1 MIKSF
6 FDKLNIIY
14 EEEISLKKYNSYRI
28 NTIAKFLVFPINVQ
42 ELICILDFL
51 RNNDIKYYILGNG
64 SNVIFS
70 MEYFDGVIIKLDN
83 FNSILYKDNLV
94 TAGAGCS
101 LIKLSL
107 DTIDRGLSG
116 MEFSTGIPG
125 CVGASVAMNAG
136 AYNSDISNILKEVL
150 VLTPEN
156 KIITLGKN
164 DLDFSYRDS
173 FLKRNKDFIVLSATF
188 ELSSGIVDDM
198 KCQVIERRKKRILS
212 QPLEF
217 PNAGSVF
224 RNPENDYAGSL
235 IEKANLKGY
244 NINGAEVSEK
254 HANFIVN
261 RGNAS
266 GEDIIC
272 LIEKIQKE
280 IKEKNN
286 VDLILE
292 QIIVR

>member
-42 ELICILDFL
+42 ELICILEFL
-51 RNNDIKYYILGNG
+51 RNKDIKYYILGNG

-94 TAGAGCS
+94 TVGAGCS

-156 KIITLGKN
+156 KIITLKKN

-188 ELSSGIVDDM
+188 ELSSGSVDDM
-198 KCQVIERRKKRILS
+198 KCQVIERRKKRVLS

-261 RGNAS
+261 KGNAS
-266 GEDIIC
+266 GKDIIC